1 MGVLTSNICFAH
13 PASNEDIMYNTSSNP
28 LATMASYKIKGR
40 MLRYSSFIPRLYNL
54 CKSLGFEAGKIMPSR
69 SFCSDESQGYPIIL
83 ITKHFNTFPFNHGM
97 VGGVVATDRHPP
109 HSEHGQD
116 LVIIQ
121 ASHVGYNPGT
131 QSFGVYKRLQ
141 TREEELSSSC
151 GKVDSVLLWYKT
163 EYRFA
168 RENIL
173 VSREDN
179 QWLITIDNQL
189 LNDNRDEGLY
199 LHLDKLIMP
208 DKQGQLNPVRAYST
222 SRCFPASAE
231 LTQQLKQHAAGGNKA
246 QPLGSLLLPEW
257 YHFKRCI
264 EGDEEGRGH
273 LEQNLLPVMPW
284 ILTSKSPLLTAAK
297 VNTQVEFDRA
307 YRSILREESYR
318 DKRVFFIA
326 GLNIDIS
333 PYTGQLF
340 PLTKFVPWAAYVQM
354 PDGEHHNLEQDELFS
369 RLEAQSSDNPDQT
382 DLENAIQLMSETKEV
397 RVPSE

>member
-1 MGVLTSNICFAH
+1 
-13 PASNEDIMYNTSSNP
+13 MYNTSSNP
-28 LATMASYKIKGR
+28 LATMASYRIKGR
-40 MLRYSSFIPRLYNL
+40 MMRYSIFIPKLYNL
-54 CKSLGFEAGKIMPSR
+54 CKSLGFESGKIMPSR

-97 VGGVVATDRHPP
+97 VGGVVATDRHKP
-109 HSEHGQD
+109 HSEHGKD

-141 TREEELSSSC
+141 TQEQELSSSC
-151 GKVDSVLLWYKT
+151 GKVDSVLSWYKI

-173 VSREDN
+173 VSREDGK
-179 QWLITIDNQL
+179 WMITIDNQL
-189 LNDNRDEGLY
+189 LNEMRDEGLY

-208 DKQGQLNPVRAYST
+208 DEQGQLNPVRAYST
-222 SRCFPASAE
+222 SKCFPASTD
-231 LTQQLKQHAAGGNKA
+231 LTQLLEQHTAIEDEV
-246 QPLGSLLLPEW
+246 QSLGSLLLPEW
-257 YHFKRCI
+257 YHFKRRI
-264 EGDEEGRGH
+264 AGDEEGRGH

-284 ILTSKSPLLTAAK
+284 ILASKSPLLTAAK
-297 VNTQVEFDRA
+297 VNTQVEFDRT

-318 DKRVFFIA
+318 NKRVFFIA

-333 PYTGQLF
+333 PDIGQPF
-340 PLTKFVPWAAYVQM
+340 PLTKFVPWAAYVQK
-354 PDGEHHNLEQDELFS
+354 PDSQHHNFEQDELFS
-369 RLEAQSSDNPDQT
+369 QLEVQSAGNPDQT
-382 DLENAIQLMSETKEV
+382 DLENAIQLMSEAEEV

>member
-1 MGVLTSNICFAH
+1 
-13 PASNEDIMYNTSSNP
+13 MYNTSSNP
-28 LATMASYKIKGR
+28 LATMASFRTADR
-40 MLRYSSFIPRLYNL
+40 MLRYSIFIPKLYNL

-97 VGGVVATDRHPP
+97 VGGVVATDRHKP
-109 HSEHGQD
+109 HSEHGQN

-151 GKVDSVLLWYKT
+151 GKIDSVLSWYET
-163 EYRFA
+163 EHRFA

-173 VSREDN
+173 VSREDGT
-179 QWLITIDNQL
+179 WMVTIDNQL
-189 LNDNRDEGLY
+189 MDDTRDEGLY
-199 LHLDKLIMP
+199 LHLDKLIMS
-208 DKQGQLNPVRAYST
+208 DGQGQHNPVRAYST
-222 SRCFPASAE
+222 SRSFSASVE
-231 LTQQLKQHAAGGNKA
+231 LAQQLEQHSTFGNEG

-257 YHFKRCI
+257 YYFKRHI
-264 EGDEEGRGH
+264 EDDEEGRNH

-284 ILTSKSPLLTAAK
+284 ILTAKSPLLAAAK
-297 VNTQVEFDRA
+297 VNTQVEFDRT
-307 YRSILREESYR
+307 YRSILREKSYR
-318 DKRVFFIA
+318 NKRVLFIA

-354 PDGEHHNLEQDELFS
+354 PDGEHYILEQDELFS
-369 RLEAQSSDNPDQT
+369 RLEAQSPENLDQT
-382 DLENAIQLMSETKEV
+382 DLENAIQLMSKAEEV
-397 RVPSE
+397 RVPGE